1 MREIY
6 RHPPR
11 ITETGSG
18 LFIMT
23 SFFACTVVSAAVLL
37 SCSCALDVAFSPSAW
52 VNVGDNVRLECL
64 GGESS
69 SNITWTFQGKTFV
82 VCKKWNTPVPAV
94 PNVICRQVYQLF
106 LKNTTKASEGLYG
119 CETAAERSKK
129 KRLRVH
135 LSVTPTTTFAG
146 KSSVTSLVTPFS
158 SLTVTTTNTSNSSL
172 SVVSANN
179 STANLSVVASL
190 ITTVTMRNSDNT
202 YSPNFMVT
210 RPVDMSALTNYL
222 TVQPDPDIVGDD
234 EGHIVIVFLIVIAV
248 LVVFIIFC
256 LYFTRRR
263 KQFLLQTV
271 HNFHV
276 ENCENV
282 NAGPGNQQN
291 VYNL

>member
-1 MREIY
+1 
-6 RHPPR
+6 
-11 ITETGSG
+11 
-18 LFIMT
+18 
-23 SFFACTVVSAAVLL
+23 
-37 SCSCALDVAFSPSAW
+37 LDVAFSPSAW

-234 EGHIVIVFLIVIAV
+234 EGNKQSVILS
-248 LVVFIIFC
+248 
-256 LYFTRRR
+256 
-263 KQFLLQTV
+263 QFLLMLVLLQHRPYRDCVSHSHCSTSGFHYFLFVFHKKEETV
-271 HNFHV
+271 FV
-276 ENCENV
+276 TNCTQLPWYVPCSEV
-282 NAGPGNQQN
+282 IL
-291 VYNL
+291 NLPYFIYFVLVPF